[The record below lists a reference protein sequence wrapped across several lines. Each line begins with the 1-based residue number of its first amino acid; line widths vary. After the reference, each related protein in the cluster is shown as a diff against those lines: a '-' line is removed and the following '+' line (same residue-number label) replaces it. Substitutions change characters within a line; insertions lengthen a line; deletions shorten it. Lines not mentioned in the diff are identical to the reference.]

1 MLGKG
6 TFVIDLDFKPRGVCA
21 RMIHVEL
28 SDDGSTIENVAFD
41 GGCNGNLKAIG
52 RLVAG
57 QPVDSIVELCRETP
71 AGRVRPLV
79 PINSRLPCAK
89 HRPRFGRSCHEN

>member
-6 TFVIDLDFKPRGVCA
+6 TFVINLDFKPRGVCA

-57 QPVDSIVELCRETP
+57 QPVDSIVELLQGNTCGPRKTSCADQLTLALRE
-71 AGRVRPLV
+71 AQAKVR
-79 PINSRLPCAK
+79 A
-89 HRPRFGRSCHEN
+89 